1 MYSTYHP
8 QYTSKSEV
16 FLEKRKVEQRPTEN
30 NQIDSVD
37 KVIILDTPVIRSTH
51 HFQETCGFTLY
62 VLSIFQLFSF
72 LYLCKHS
79 SWLEKNLSLTCYFF
93 SPPLA

>member
-1 MYSTYHP
+1 MYHP

-16 FLEKRKVEQRPTEN
+16 FLEKRKIEQRPTKN
-30 NQIDSVD
+30 NQIDSID
-37 KVIILDTPVIRSTH
+37 KVIILDTPVIRSSH
-51 HFQETCGFTLY
+51 HFQEICGFALY

-79 SWLEKNLSLTCYFF
+79 SWLEKNLTV
-93 SPPLA
+93 